1 MPKGLADIGELR
13 LVRRGLAAG
22 HGDGVEED

>member
-1 MPKGLADIGELR
+1 MPTGSADIGELR
-13 LVRRGLAAG
+13 LVRRDSAAG